1 MFKPILFTFTAF
13 MLLTLPAFAQE
24 TKPSPSPAQSSSP
37 VPAPQQPPAPLFQR
51 FKVTADAAAVLGEAA
66 PIRNFFGSGG
76 ALYYITGNFD
86 DPVVQA
92 WRKLEFNQVTFE
104 SLHVEDPMDRW
115 INVSI
120 DEKNEVKIDFLDYDR
135 YLRSYT
141 ENLNARPFVYLGN
154 IPRALSSKPDSPDY
168 AVSMPKSLKLW
179 ESFVKKIVQHNVQKF
194 GLKGLN
200 YGSLGEP
207 DHSDSWKGS
216 GSGDP
221 KKTLREHIELYAAT
235 YRAVKA
241 ADPTAKVG
249 GPAAMSWKKTK
260 VTPAAAFYLEDWI
273 KALAEFNQKAPAGKK
288 AGLDF
293 ISWQDYGW
301 AGGSISEGAD
311 AVSGYL
317 KENGFDPA
325 TPKMLAGSGWG
336 SWASDYLDKEQKPF
350 QRASYVLKNL
360 IGEFRDPVNR
370 KFHQALYY
378 SFYFND
384 YWMTPETE
392 SDLQAQR
399 SVSLVIIPK
408 DRPFQLTPIYAAF
421 QIAHEISGGLVTQVT
436 AEKPLEAMSVWDKE
450 KGKYHLLFTNQTG
463 KTVIADVLVENLP
476 VPEPFETRMRSIDEF
491 HSSDGYGL
499 EEGFTIDL
507 FKPAPRP
514 EVSVLVKPY
523 AAVLLTFGKPE
534 PKPEPEVSE
543 TIQEQERKTPDDTA
557 VPGARIQLN

>member
-1 MFKPILFTFTAF
+1 MSQRIFPLFLAVF
-13 MLLTLPAFAQE
+13 LLASSAFAEE
-24 TKPSPSPAQSSSP
+24 TKPSPSPSP
-37 VPAPQQPPAPLFQR
+37 MISPSPAPVRPPAPLFQR
-51 FKVTADAAAVLGEAA
+51 FKVTADAADILGDAS

-92 WRKLEFNQVTFE
+92 WRKLEFSQVTFE

-115 INVSI
+115 INVSVN
-120 DEKNEVKIDFLDYDR
+120 EKNEVQIDFLDYDR
-135 YLRSYT
+135 YLRSYI
-141 ENLNARPFVYLGN
+141 ENLGARPFVYLGN

-168 AVSMPKSLKLW
+168 AVYMPKSLKLW
-179 ESFVKKIVQHNVQKF
+179 ESFVKKIIEHNVRKL

-200 YGSLGEP
+200 YGVLGEP
-207 DHSDSWKGS
+207 DHADSWKGS
-216 GSGDP
+216 GSGDA
-221 KKTLREHIELYAAT
+221 KKTLSEHIELYAAT

-241 ADPTAKVG
+241 VDPTAKVG
-249 GPAAMSWKKTK
+249 GPAAMSWKETK
-260 VTPAAAFYLEDWI
+260 VTQSAAFFLKDWI
-273 KALAEFNQKAPAGKK
+273 KALAEYNQKAVPGKK

-301 AGGSISEGAD
+301 TGSLISEGAD

-336 SWASDYLDKEQKPF
+336 SWASDYLDKEQQPF
-350 QRASYVLKNL
+350 QRASYVLRNL
-360 IGEFRDPVNR
+360 IGEFRDPANR
-370 KFHQALYY
+370 RFYQALYY

-392 SDLQAQR
+392 NDLQAQR

-408 DRPFQLTPIYAAF
+408 ERPFQLTPIYAAF
-421 QIAHEISGGLVTQVT
+421 QIAHEISGGQITRAS
-436 AEKPLEAMSVWDKE
+436 AEEPLEALSIWDKE
-450 KGKYHLLFTNQTG
+450 KGKYHLLFTNKTG

-476 VPEPFETRMRSIDEF
+476 VAEPFETRMRSIDEF
-491 HSSDGYGL
+491 HSADGYGL
-499 EEGFTIDL
+499 EEGFTVDL
-507 FKPAPRP
+507 YKPAPRP

-534 PKPEPEVSE
+534 PKPEPVTAE
-543 TIQEQERKTPDDTA
+543 TAPEEKTADDA
-557 VPGARIQLN
+557 SAPSARIQLN